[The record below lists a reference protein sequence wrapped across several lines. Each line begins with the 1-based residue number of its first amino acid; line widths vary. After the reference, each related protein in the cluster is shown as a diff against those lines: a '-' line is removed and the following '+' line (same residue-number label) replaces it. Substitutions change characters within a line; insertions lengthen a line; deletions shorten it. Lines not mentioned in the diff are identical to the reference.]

1 MTQGKRQLSG
11 SILILIFVFY
21 YANISFFY
29 HSHTIN
35 RLTIRHSHF
44 HGINHTKTGTHSDSE
59 ISFIAVLSA
68 FQSLQAALCCVGA
81 GLFLSFMIISRI
93 GKEEN
98 PVSVVYGAALL
109 RAPPVSF

>member
-1 MTQGKRQLSG
+1 MSG

-44 HGINHTKTGTHSDSE
+44 HGVNHTKTGTHSDSE
-59 ISFIAVLSA
+59 LSLISVLSA
-68 FQSLQAALCCVGA
+68 FQSLQAALCCAGT
-81 GLFLSFMIISRI
+81 GLFLSFMIIFRI
-93 GKEEN
+93 GAEEK
-98 PVSVVYGAALL
+98 PVSTVYGTSLL
-109 RAPPVSF
+109 RAPPALF